1 MNPPQQT
8 TYVRA
13 EKPKNKS
20 KPKPKKPK
28 APRQANAMSI
38 SSAPSA
44 ISTRVSSGR
53 PSISQSAKSSRVV
66 QRELILASVAGSTAF
81 TVQNFLHLNPGL
93 STVFPWLSTI
103 AVNWEQYRCHKL
115 RACWVPIAPTS
126 TQGDILLSPN
136 YDSSDPQPVT
146 ETQAANT
153 YGAVSNSCWQP
164 FCIDFDQS
172 AMMGLGPRRYVRN
185 CAVAGDLKTFD
196 VGTLAVCSVNETGT
210 SAVGKLYFEY
220 DFEFFIPQLD
230 PSPATTPLST
240 SLFTRNTTQT
250 FTSATAA
257 YVQYATT
264 AFDPLNIG
272 PAVAGVFTPPAGCY
286 RIFASVSVTDNTSE
300 AFAGNMLFLKNGNI
314 LAPQVQCTFAYPS
327 GIGAN
332 AEANMCLEAIVP
344 CNGTD
349 TFGLFLTLV
358 GAAGIL
364 SIEGGDAQ
372 LVVSLA

>member
-1 MNPPQQT
+1 
-8 TYVRA
+8 
-13 EKPKNKS
+13 
-20 KPKPKKPK
+20 
-28 APRQANAMSI
+28 MST

-44 ISTRVSSGR
+44 ISTRVASGR
-53 PSISQSAKSSRVV
+53 PQISQSMRSSRVV

-103 AVNWEQYRCHKL
+103 AVNWEQYTCHKL

-136 YDSSDPQPVT
+136 YDSSDPQPTT

-153 YGAVSNSCWQP
+153 YGATSSSCWQP
-164 FCIDFDQS
+164 FCIEFDQK

-220 DFEFFIPQLD
+220 DFEFFIPQMD
-230 PSPATTPLST
+230 PSPATAPLQT
-240 SLFTRNTTQT
+240 SMFTRSTQQI
-250 FTSATAA
+250 FTNGTAA
-257 YVQYATT
+257 YVQYGQT
-264 AFDPLNIG
+264 AYDPLSVG
-272 PAVAGVFTPPAGCY
+272 PPVAGLFTPPAGCY
-286 RIFASVSVTDNTSE
+286 RIYASVSVTDTTSE
-300 AFAGNMLFLKNGNI
+300 SFAGNMLFLKNGNSVS
-314 LAPQVQCTFAYPS
+314 PQAQATFAYPS

-332 AEANMCLEAIVP
+332 AEANLCLETIVP

-349 TFGLFLTLV
+349 TFGLFLTLY
-358 GAAGIL
+358 GAAGTL
-364 SIEGGDAQ
+364 SVEGINAQ
-372 LVVSLA
+372 LIVSLA